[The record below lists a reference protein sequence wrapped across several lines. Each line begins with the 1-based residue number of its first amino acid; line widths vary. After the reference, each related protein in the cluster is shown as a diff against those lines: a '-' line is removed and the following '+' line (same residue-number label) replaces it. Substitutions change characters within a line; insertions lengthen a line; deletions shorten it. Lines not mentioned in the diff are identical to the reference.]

1 MGSEGIQII
10 CHTTDSEDL
19 YDTKIYT
26 QRYMEHVAQVALPSP
41 LQCVFHRGSLL
52 TNEFANDKSH
62 NNAVLRVSSP
72 LEWEDEKWPQRMQKW
87 AFHQKGT
94 FHWTYVSS
102 TTLLIWGGRY
112 RYRSNGWMWNNVPV
126 PHCCWK
132 YQTKGAEFEKGEIL
146 LFSMQGQGLKVVW
159 EWAQEETGV
168 AVGLL
173 HHSPPRQI

>member
-1 MGSEGIQII
+1 MGSERIQII

-72 LEWEDEKWPQRMQKW
+72 LEWEDEK
-87 AFHQKGT
+87 
-94 FHWTYVSS
+94 
-102 TTLLIWGGRY
+102 
-112 RYRSNGWMWNNVPV
+112 
-126 PHCCWK
+126 
-132 YQTKGAEFEKGEIL
+132 
-146 LFSMQGQGLKVVW
+146 
-159 EWAQEETGV
+159 
-168 AVGLL
+168 
-173 HHSPPRQI
+173 